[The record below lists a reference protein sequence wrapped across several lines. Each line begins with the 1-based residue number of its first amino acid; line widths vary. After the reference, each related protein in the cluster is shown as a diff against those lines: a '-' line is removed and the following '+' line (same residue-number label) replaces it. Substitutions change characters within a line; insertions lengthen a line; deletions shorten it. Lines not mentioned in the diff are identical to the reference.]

1 MDLEIFNKNLKS
13 LYWEIVVGSSSFAVD
28 GKTYFIK
35 HVSPKDAGV
44 IEVRENYYYNRAKS
58 QGIPTNQEKLK
69 ELIKEGLYD
78 EKNDK
83 KLETNKLTLANL
95 IKTRRKLYLTKDLE
109 NIDRQMKEIS
119 EEIRSLELKKTELL
133 ENTCEI
139 YTGKRMN
146 EFYIY
151 YSVYIDEK
159 CEKHAF
165 TLEEFEEIDQREL
178 FNFVDCYS
186 KTVQRFNNHNIKR
199 IGVSGFFLNYF
210 YLCDD
215 DPSSFFGKPIAYLTF
230 HQAELFGYARYFKD
244 LMSKST
250 VKHPDEYNDDVDKII
265 DWYESSSNLEKL
277 HEDKNAASGKETAV
291 QAVSVMG
298 ATKEDLKKL
307 KQENTSAISLD
318 EAAKKK
324 GGSLSFEDLIKLHG
338 V

>member
-1 MDLEIFNKNLKS
+1 MDLEAFNKNLKS
-13 LYWEIVVGSSSFAVD
+13 LYWEIVTGSSAFVVD
-28 GKTYFIK
+28 NRTYYVK
-35 HVSPKDAGV
+35 HMSPKDAGV
-44 IEVRENYYYNRAKS
+44 IEVRENYYYNKAKS
-58 QGIPTNQEKLK
+58 QGIPTNEEKIK
-69 ELIKEGLYD
+69 QLIADGLYD

-83 KLETNKLTLANL
+83 KIEQNKITLANL
-95 IKTRRKLYLTKDLE
+95 TRTRRKLYLTRDLE
-109 NIDRQMKEIS
+109 SIDKQMKEIS
-119 EEIRSLELKKTELL
+119 EETRLLEEKKNELL
-133 ENTCEI
+133 DNTCEI

-151 YSVYIDEK
+151 YSVYKDEDCK
-159 CEKHAF
+159 IKNF
-165 TLEEFEEIDQREL
+165 SIEEFEEMDQTEL
-178 FNFVDCYS
+178 FIFVNAYS
-186 KTVQRFNNHNIKR
+186 KSAQKFSNHNIKR

-210 YLCDD
+210 YLSDD
-215 DPSSFFGKPIAYLTF
+215 NPYFFFGKPISNLTF
-230 HQAELFGYARYFKD
+230 YQVELFGYARYFKD
-244 LMSKST
+244 IMGKSS

-307 KQENTSAISLD
+307 KQDNVGAISLD

>member
-1 MDLEIFNKNLKS
+1 MDLEAFNKNLKS
-13 LYWEIVVGSSSFAVD
+13 LYWEIITGSSSFIVNN
-28 GKTYFIK
+28 KTYYVK
-35 HVSPKDAGV
+35 HMSPKDAGV
-44 IEVRENYYYNRAKS
+44 IEVRENYYYNKAKS
-58 QGIPTNQEKLK
+58 QGIPTNEEKIK
-69 ELIKEGLYD
+69 ELIKEGSYD
-78 EKNDK
+78 PKDDK
-83 KLETNKLTLANL
+83 KIETNRLTLANL
-95 IKTRRKLYLTKDLE
+95 ARTRRKLYLTRDLD
-109 NIDRQMKEIS
+109 NIDKQMKEIS
-119 EEIRSLELKKTELL
+119 EETRLLEEKKNQLL

-139 YTGKRMN
+139 YSGKRMN

-151 YSVYIDEK
+151 YSVYKDEECK
-159 CEKHAF
+159 THAF
-165 TLEEFEEIDQREL
+165 TLEEFEDLDQGEL
-178 FNFVDCYS
+178 FVFVGSYS
-186 KTVQRFNNHNIKR
+186 KSAHKFNNHNIKR

-210 YLCDD
+210 YLSDD
-215 DPSSFFGKPIAYLTF
+215 NPYFFFGRPVTHLTF
-230 HQAELFGYARYFKD
+230 YQVELFGYARYFKD

-250 VKHPDEYNDDVDKII
+250 IKHPDEYNDDVDKII

-307 KQENTSAISLD
+307 KQDNTGAISLD